1 MSAAFRPLARLWYAC
16 VQVLFAIGSDEWA
29 SSAAMRE
36 WLQLAGVPKA
46 QDSLTLC
53 LVRLSCHVASACSIL
68 CAGSYRRPAL
78 WLQRKKC

>member
-1 MSAAFRPLARLWYAC
+1 MARLWYAC
-16 VQVLFAIGSDEWA
+16 MQVLFAIGSDEWA

-53 LVRLSCHVASACSIL
+53 LVRLSYHAALSCGIS
-68 CAGSYRRPAL
+68 CAVSYRRPDLAPAYEVL
-78 WLQRKKC
+78 A